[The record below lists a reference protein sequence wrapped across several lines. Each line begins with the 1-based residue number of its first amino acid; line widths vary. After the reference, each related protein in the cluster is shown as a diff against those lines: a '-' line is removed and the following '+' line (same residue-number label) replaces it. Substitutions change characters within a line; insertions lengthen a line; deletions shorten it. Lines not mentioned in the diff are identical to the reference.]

1 MSYQVEFSEFGIKL
15 ATGIAD
21 ATEKI
26 TGITPFEGRGLS
38 ANRRLQI
45 TVIGGAHIG
54 YSITAQI
61 KGEEDNGAVTLFEP
75 MPFQEKA

>member
-1 MSYQVEFSEFGIKL
+1 MSYAVEFSEYGVKL

-21 ATEKI
+21 TSHRI
-26 TGITPFEGRGLS
+26 TNITPIEGRGLS

-45 TVIGGAHIG
+45 TVVGGAHVG

-61 KGEEDNGAVTLFEP
+61 QGEDGNAVTLFDP

>member
-1 MSYQVEFSEFGIKL
+1 MSYAVDFYEYGVKL

-21 ATEKI
+21 ASNRI
-26 TGITPFEGRGLS
+26 SNIMPVEGRGLS

-45 TVIGGAHIG
+45 TVTTGKHAGT
-54 YSITAQI
+54 SITAQI
-61 KGEEDNGAVTLFEP
+61 KGEYNNAITLFEP

>member
-1 MSYQVEFSEFGIKL
+1 MSYPVDFYEYGVKL

-21 ATEKI
+21 ATDKI
-26 TGITPFEGRGLS
+26 TGVTPFEGRGLS

-45 TVIGGAHIG
+45 TVVGGAHVG
-54 YSITAQI
+54 YSLTAQI
-61 KGEEDNGAVTLFEP
+61 KGEDGNAVTLFEP